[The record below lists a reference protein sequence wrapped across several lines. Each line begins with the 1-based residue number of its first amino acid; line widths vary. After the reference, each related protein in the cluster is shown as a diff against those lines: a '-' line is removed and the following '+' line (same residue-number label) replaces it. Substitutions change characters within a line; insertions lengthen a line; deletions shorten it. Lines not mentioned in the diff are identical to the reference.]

1 MIRVRIAAE
10 VVLGGLL
17 MYLGVELFR
26 RSWRR
31 QRSAMREGL
40 LGSAFIG
47 WPQVTLLALLIIAA
61 GAAAVIAAVR

>member
-1 MIRVRIAAE
+1 MLVVAE
-10 VVLGGLL
+10 VALGGLL

-40 LGSAFIG
+40 LGSAFFG
-47 WPQVTLLALLIIAA
+47 WPQATFLATLLIAA
-61 GAAAVIAAVR
+61 GVAVIVAAVR